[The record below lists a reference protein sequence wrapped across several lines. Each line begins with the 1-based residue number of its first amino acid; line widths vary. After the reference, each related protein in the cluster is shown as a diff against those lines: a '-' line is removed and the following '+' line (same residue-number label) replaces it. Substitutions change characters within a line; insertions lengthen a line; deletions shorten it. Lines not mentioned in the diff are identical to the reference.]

1 MAGIAG
7 VIQCLNPPHR
17 NSGRYHRCPV
27 NQRPVLVAFAQ
38 GVELAAAERSEF
50 IHQAGTVIVLKGAG
64 RFSTFFLILFVACYP
79 ADQVGPHRTR
89 HALDVLPDNPSLQ
102 GGDIHIA
109 HGGAAKRAPQAAHRI
124 TSVLTD
130 LVFETIVNSVKLFFQ
145 LNKVHGPNEDTKIVM
160 EIKSVLD
167 FCCRRKL

>member
-17 NSGRYHRCPV
+17 NSGRLHRGPV

-38 GVELAAAERSEF
+38 GVELAAAERPEF
-50 IHQAGTVIVLKGAG
+50 IYQAGAVIVLKGAG
-64 RFSTFFLILFVACYP
+64 RFSTFFLILFVVCYP
-79 ADQVGPHRTR
+79 GDQIGPHRTR
-89 HALDVLPDNPSLQ
+89 HGPDVLPDNPSLQ
-102 GGDIHIA
+102 GGNIHIS
-109 HGGAAKRAPQAAHRI
+109 HESAAKRATQAANRVTPI
-124 TSVLTD
+124 FTD
-130 LVFETIVNSVKLFFQ
+130 LVFETIVNCVKLFFQ
-145 LNKVHGPNEDTKIVM
+145 LNKVHGLNEDTKIVM